1 MTAWVEGVKV
11 QPITEAPNIRMQA
24 ISSGKCLFR
33 LLTILALVTALAALS
48 SCTASPRILILATT
62 TSTADSG
69 LLDDILPPFEDEANA
84 SVRVLAVGTGQAIA
98 LGERGDADILLI
110 HDRDREERF
119 VAEGRGTLRKDVM
132 YNDFV
137 VVGPVHDPAGVSN
150 AAGAAQAFAR
160 IAQAELSGKPVFVS
174 RADQSGTHSKELLV
188 WRRAGIEP
196 TGDWYK
202 TTGQGMG
209 DTLTV
214 ANEFQAYT
222 LSDRATY
229 LARQDRLDLKVLLEG
244 DSSLLNPYAVI
255 PVDPERQAGVNHELA
270 LAFMEYITMYETQER
285 IATFGLDTYGQPLFY
300 PNSVEWKS
308 GR

>member
-1 MTAWVEGVKV
+1 
-11 QPITEAPNIRMQA
+11 MQT

-33 LLTILALVTALAALS
+33 LLTLLAALVALWA
-48 SCTASPRILILATT
+48 CNTSPQILIVATT

-69 LLDDILPPFEDEANA
+69 LLDDILPPFEDEAKA
-84 SVRVLAVGTGQAIA
+84 TVRVLAVGTGQAIGI
-98 LGERGDADILLI
+98 GERGDADIILI

-119 VAEGRGTLRKDVM
+119 VAKGWGTLRKDVM

-137 VVGPVHDPAGVSN
+137 VAGPVHDPAGVST

-160 IAQAELSGKPVFVS
+160 IAQGGVNNKLVFVS
-174 RADQSGTHSKELLV
+174 RADQSGTHSKELRV
-188 WRRAGIEP
+188 WQQAGIDP
-196 TGDWYK
+196 TGVWYK

-229 LARQDRLDLKVLLEG
+229 LARQDRSDLKILLEG

-255 PVDPERQAGVNHELA
+255 PVNPERHPKVNHELA
-270 LAFMEYITMYETQER
+270 LAFVEYITRYETQER
-285 IATFGLDTYGQPLFY
+285 IATFGSETYGQPLFY
-300 PNSVEWKS
+300 PNSVEWKA

>member
-1 MTAWVEGVKV
+1 
-11 QPITEAPNIRMQA
+11 MQR

-33 LLTILALVTALAALS
+33 LLACLTALVALWA
-48 SCTASPRILILATT
+48 CNTSPQTLIVATT

-69 LLDDILPPFEDEANA
+69 LLDDILPPFEDETEAT
-84 SVRVLAVGTGQAIA
+84 VQVLAVGTGQAIA
-98 LGERGDADILLI
+98 IGERGDADIILI

-119 VAEGRGTLRKDVM
+119 VAEGWGALRKDVM

-137 VVGPVHDPAGVSN
+137 VAGPVHDPAGVST
-150 AAGAAQAFAR
+150 AAGAAQAFAW
-160 IAQAELSGKPVFVS
+160 IAQGGVNNKLVFVS
-174 RADQSGTHSKELLV
+174 RADQSGTHSKELRV
-188 WRRAGIEP
+188 WQQAGIDP
-196 TGDWYK
+196 TGVWYK

-229 LARQDRLDLKVLLEG
+229 LARQDRLDLKILLEG
-244 DSSLLNPYAVI
+244 DSSLVNPYVVI
-255 PVDPERQAGVNHELA
+255 PVNLERHPKVNHEMA
-270 LAFMEYITMYETQER
+270 LAFVEYITRYETQER
-285 IATFGLDTYGQPLFY
+285 IATFGLETYGHPLFY
-300 PNSVEWKS
+300 PNSVEWKA